1 VRRFDSVDFRHGDG
15 VKFDATKPSRGHAT
29 LRVQGI
35 GVIKVRMHRNLPDGA
50 KLGRVSIKREGS
62 GPRARWHVVIPIEV
76 ETALLP
82 TTGRHVGVDLGVAS
96 LFTASESVPG
106 LTDSHGHV
114 LNLRH
119 ARTAADRLA
128 ATQRALS
135 RCKHGSNRRRKVRD
149 HIALMN
155 GKVRRQR
162 LDGARKAAL
171 AIVRHADVIVLE
183 KLQTASM
190 VRRPKPAPNDDGTF
204 APNGAAAKSGL
215 SRSIHD
221 AGWGCW

>member
-106 LTDSHGHV
+106 LTERWARCFSPWS
-114 LNLRH
+114 RPRRSSTSTTI
-119 ARTAADRLA
+119 RTARRGACYTTPRR
-128 ATQRALS
+128 T
-135 RCKHGSNRRRKVRD
+135 GSPVVRS
-149 HIALMN
+149 
-155 GKVRRQR
+155 
-162 LDGARKAAL
+162 GAPVTPEAC
-171 AIVRHADVIVLE
+171 
-183 KLQTASM
+183 
-190 VRRPKPAPNDDGTF
+190 
-204 APNGAAAKSGL
+204 SG
-215 SRSIHD
+215 
-221 AGWGCW
+221 G